1 MDNIKRA
8 GIAFNLKYASI
19 ECIEFDPLTTN
30 NMSAN
35 EERTAN
41 PICHNDPHRYDR
53 IIHLLPPEP
62 TVRPRM
68 AIEKRAAQFAPFA
81 ALTGYEESV
90 AEEARLT
97 EEKLELSEDM
107 IDMIDARLAVIQH
120 HIKEQPNIAV
130 TYFIPDNKKAG
141 GRYVTVSGN
150 VKMLDRIE
158 RAIIMADRTEI
169 PIEDVRY
176 IEGDLFRLFE

>member
-1 MDNIKRA
+1 M
-8 GIAFNLKYASI
+8 L
-19 ECIEFDPLTTN
+19 N
-30 NMSAN
+30 N
-35 EERTAN
+35 
-41 PICHNDPHRYDR
+41 PHRYDH
-53 IIHLLPPEP
+53 IMHLPNPEP

-68 AIEKRAAQFAPFA
+68 AMEKRAAQFAPFA

-107 IDMIDARLAVIQH
+107 IDMIDARLAVIEQ

-130 TYFIPDNKKAG
+130 TYFLPDNKKAG

-150 VKMLDRIE
+150 IRKLDGVEHVMVLSDKTR
-158 RAIIMADRTEI
+158 I
-169 PIEDVRY
+169 PIEDIRY
-176 IEGDLFRLFE
+176 IDGGLFTMFE

>member
-1 MDNIKRA
+1 M
-8 GIAFNLKYASI
+8 L
-19 ECIEFDPLTTN
+19 N
-30 NMSAN
+30 N
-35 EERTAN
+35 
-41 PICHNDPHRYDR
+41 PHRYDH
-53 IIHLLPPEP
+53 IMHLPNPEP

-120 HIKEQPNIAV
+120 HIKEQPRIAV

-150 VKMLDRIE
+150 IRKLDGTGHR
-158 RAIIMADRTEI
+158 IIMADGTSI
-169 PIEDVRY
+169 PIDDVRF
-176 IEGDLFRLFE
+176 IEGSLFNAYEQY